1 MTFAV
6 WKTPTAAD
14 IECTPNPW
22 VGVAPEVGVIGF
34 LDSFTDT
41 NLVLLVNHAAD
52 IEPAGTAWV
61 ALIGADATFIIFNN
75 EARVS
80 DVGSRT
86 LIAHDTGLANF
97 VFTFKIDL
105 DLAAEAA
112 IYFRVKDLDDFWVLD
127 VSNSGGGVWQ
137 LIKSVGGVETVEASA
152 AATGVTGGVVSYQ
165 VTANGTSILV
175 EDLTNTL
182 QLSTI
187 DSDHENETF
196 IGMGEAPAGTSVP
209 LTIDDFRVDSI
220 VE

>member
-6 WKTPTAAD
+6 WKDTEASD
-14 IECTPNPW
+14 LECTQNPW
-22 VGVAPEVGVIGF
+22 VGVAPEAGVIAF

-52 IEPAGTAWV
+52 TAPAGTAWV
-61 ALIGADATFIIFNN
+61 ALIGADATFIIFDN
-75 EARVS
+75 EARVQ

-86 LIAHDTGLANF
+86 LIAHDTGLADF

-112 IYFRVKDLDDFWVLD
+112 VYFRVKDLDDFWVVD
-127 VSNSGGGVWQ
+127 VSNGGGGGWE
-137 LIKSVGGVETVEASA
+137 LIKSVAGVETVEDSA
-152 AATGVTGGVVSYQ
+152 AATGVTSGVVSYQ

-175 EDLTNTL
+175 EDLTNAL
-182 QLSTI
+182 SLSTT
-187 DSDHENETF
+187 DSDHETETF
-196 IGMGEAPAGTSVP
+196 IGLGEAPAGTSVP
-209 LTIDDFRVDSI
+209 LTFDDFRVDSI